1 MHLETINAW
10 LLLET
15 AKLKMIPGIQT
26 QLYDFPEH
34 LKKNLQSLVHRST
47 GDSWLNETISC
58 GM

>member
-10 LLLET
+10 LLLKT

-34 LKKNLQSLVHRST
+34 LKKNLQSLVQ
-47 GDSWLNETISC
+47 GAQETPGS
-58 GM
+58 MK